1 MKYTDFKR
9 YKFSTVKKYIDIKIY
24 NILNIYRLIY
34 IYIKK
39 LNYSKLY
46 KYTEIRKL
54 DFSRLSQKISL
65 KSYKSLPLFLVFIG
79 AIWAI
84 LFISIP
90 LFYNYSQLEIENLVC
105 KNKNVKCAIKGKY
118 NYSLFPSPRISIKD
132 LEIREVNGNKNNF
145 ITVSNASIILS
156 LKNLLK
162 KEKQTFNEIILSNFI
177 VNFELNKINDY
188 KKILS
193 KEKNLLPIKWEKGK
207 IIFSEKGNY
216 VATIDNVNADFIVK
230 NDYRNFDIKGNFL
243 DNNIY
248 FLVTQEFVEQKPLT
262 KLIFKIPS
270 LNLVT
275 KIDANNFTDESEIK
289 NGKFLFK
296 KDKNNF
302 SGIFNYKNKEISIVK
317 SNLRNYFLDGKV
329 NGKVVIKPY
338 FNFDLNVDLNS
349 LNFTKLHNYVL
360 FLNEEQKKNLF
371 KINNKI
377 NGILN
382 VNSSKV
388 YSKHNLVKSFES
400 RLKINNSNILI
411 NQFLFNLGKFGAA
424 DILGSINNDKKFTN
438 FKFES
443 NIFVDNEKKF
453 LSKFGVYNKKNTPS
467 NYFISGNIDLINFKS
482 SFYEI
487 SGDEKYAA
495 SDVDFIEE
503 QFNDI
508 MLLNDYQSLFNF
520 QKFQEFVKIIT
531 SEEN

>member
-1 MKYTDFKR
+1 MKYTNFKR
-9 YKFSTVKKYIDIKIY
+9 YKFSTVKRYIDDQIY

-39 LNYSKLY
+39 FNYSKLY
-46 KYTEIRKL
+46 KFINIRDL
-54 DFSRLSQKISL
+54 NFSRLFQKISF
-65 KSYKSLPLFLVFIG
+65 KNYKSLPLFLIFIG

-90 LFYNYSQLEIENLVC
+90 FFYNYSQLEVENLLC
-105 KNKNVKCAIKGKY
+105 KNKKIKCTINGKY
-118 NYSLFPSPRISIKD
+118 NYSLFPSPRIKIKD
-132 LEIREVNGNKNNF
+132 LQIREINENKKIFISVN
-145 ITVSNASIILS
+145 NASITLS
-156 LKNLLK
+156 LNNLLK
-162 KEKQTFNEIILSNFI
+162 KEKQTFKEIILNDFN
-177 VNFELNKINDY
+177 VNLELNKINDY
-188 KKILS
+188 KNIFLEK
-193 KEKNLLPIKWEKGK
+193 KNLLPIQWENGK
-207 IIFSEKGNY
+207 ITLLDKNNY
-216 VATIDNVNADFIVK
+216 VATIDNINADFILEK
-230 NDYRNFDIKGNFL
+230 NYRNFDIKGNFL
-243 DNNIY
+243 DNNLYLLLTKELI
-248 FLVTQEFVEQKPLT
+248 EKKPIT

-270 LNLVT
+270 LNLVA
-275 KIDANNFTDESEIK
+275 KIDTNNLIKEKEIK

-302 SGIFNYKNKEISIVK
+302 SGIFNYKNKKINIVK

-329 NGKVVIKPY
+329 NGLIVIEPY

-349 LNFTKLHNYVL
+349 LNFTKVHNYVL
-360 FLNEEQKKNLF
+360 SLDETQKKNIF
-371 KINNKI
+371 KINNKV

-382 VNSSKV
+382 VTSNKV
-388 YSKHNLVKSFES
+388 YSKNNLIKSFES

-411 NQFLFNLGKFGAA
+411 NQLLFNLGKLGAA

-453 LSKFGVYNKKNTPS
+453 LSKFRIYNKKNAPS
-467 NYFISGNIDLINFKS
+467 NYFINGNIDLTNFKS

-487 SGDEKYAA
+487 SGNEKYAS

-508 MLLNDYQSLFNF
+508 MLLNDYESLFNF

-531 SEEN
+531 VDDN

>member
-1 MKYTDFKR
+1 MKYTNFKR
-9 YKFSTVKKYIDIKIY
+9 YKFSTVKRYINEQIY
-24 NILNIYRLIY
+24 NILNIYRVIS

-39 LNYSKLY
+39 FEYLRLY
-46 KYTEIRKL
+46 KRIDIRK
-54 DFSRLSQKISL
+54 FNFARLFQNINL
-65 KSYKSLPLFLVFIG
+65 KNYKSLPLFLIFFG

-105 KNKNVKCAIKGKY
+105 KNKNIKCTIDGKY
-118 NYSLFPSPRISIKD
+118 NYSLFPSPRINIKD
-132 LEIREVNGNKNNF
+132 LKIREANESKKNF
-145 ITVSNASIILS
+145 ISVNNASITLS

-162 KEKQTFNEIILSNFI
+162 KEKQTFKEIILNNFNI
-177 VNFELNKINDY
+177 NFELNKINNY
-188 KKILS
+188 KNILS
-193 KEKNLLPIKWEKGK
+193 EKKNLLPIKWEKGK

-216 VATIDNVNADFIVK
+216 VATIDNINADFILEK
-230 NDYRNFDIKGNFL
+230 NYKNIDIKGNFL
-243 DNNIY
+243 EHSLY
-248 FLVTQEFVEQKPLT
+248 FLLTQELIEKKPFT

-275 KIDANNFTDESEIK
+275 EIDTNNLNDENGIK

-302 SGIFNYKNKEISIVK
+302 SGIFDYKNKKINIVK
-317 SNLRNYFLDGKV
+317 SNLRNYFLDGKI
-329 NGKVVIKPY
+329 NGSVVIKPY

-349 LNFTKLHNYVL
+349 LNLTKVHNYIL
-360 FLNEEQKKNLF
+360 SLDEIQKKNIF

-382 VNSSKV
+382 ITSNKV
-388 YSKHNLVKSFES
+388 YSKNNLVKSFES
-400 RLKINNSNILI
+400 RLKINNNNILI
-411 NQFLFNLGKFGAA
+411 NQLLLTLGKYGAA

-453 LSKFGVYNKKNTPS
+453 LSKFGVYNKKDTPS
-467 NYFISGNIDLINFKS
+467 SYFVNGNIDLINFKS

-487 SGDEKYAA
+487 SGNEKYAS

-508 MLLNDYQSLFNF
+508 MLLSDYESLFNF